1 LSSRRRYLSKLEE
14 LKVGEPYIIDEHG
27 VYRFKGILPPGEIP
41 LTNWPSYVFEVF
53 RLHGG
58 KANSPSH
65 GRELVTSEGY
75 MLKRMKERKVRLATD
90 LEFAKE
96 LLLADELRSQ

>member
-1 LSSRRRYLSKLEE
+1 
-14 LKVGEPYIIDEHG
+14 LKIGEPYIIDGHG
-27 VYRFKGILPPGEIP
+27 VYRFKEILSPGKIP

-75 MLKRMKERKVRLATD
+75 LIKCLRERGVRLATD

-96 LLLADELRSQ
+96 LLLADEAKSW